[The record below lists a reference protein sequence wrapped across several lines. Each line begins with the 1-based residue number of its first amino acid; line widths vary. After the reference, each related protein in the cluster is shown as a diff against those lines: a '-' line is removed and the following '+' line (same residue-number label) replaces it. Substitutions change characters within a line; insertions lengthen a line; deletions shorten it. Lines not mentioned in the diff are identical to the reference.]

1 MILAQLAQSM
11 LTIVPSS
18 IGDACSFVAKHHR
31 HSLRPQGGL
40 FACALSDG
48 ADIVGVAIVGRPIA
62 RGLQDGVTCEV
73 LRVCTLGAING
84 CSMLYGACV
93 RAARALGYRRVVTYT
108 LKDETGASVRAA
120 GFVRAAD
127 VDARPSWSSSNRHR
141 SVVIRTLFGEVE
153 KRNTGP
159 KVRWEWTR

>member
-1 MILAQLAQSM
+1 
-11 LTIVPSS
+11 
-18 IGDACSFVAKHHR
+18 
-31 HSLRPQGGL
+31 
-40 FACALSDG
+40 
-48 ADIVGVAIVGRPIA
+48 
-62 RGLQDGVTCEV
+62 
-73 LRVCTLGAING
+73 
-84 CSMLYGACV
+84 MLYGACV